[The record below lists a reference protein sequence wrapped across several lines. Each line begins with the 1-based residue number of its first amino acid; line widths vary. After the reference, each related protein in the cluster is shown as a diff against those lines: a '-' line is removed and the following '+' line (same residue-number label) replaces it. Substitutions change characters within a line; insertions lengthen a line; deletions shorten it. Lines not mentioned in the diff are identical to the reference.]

1 MFEPGAESVV
11 LEIVCGIFD
20 ITPEEMMKTGDL
32 TKKLFF
38 NPEMENEEAAKE
50 QIKAALSDMPREHAL
65 LAGVFL
71 SGLLRCNLFHQ
82 AQQQCAQEMAE
93 ECLDSVQGN
102 DSD

>member
-38 NPEMENEEAAKE
+38 NPEAQDEEAAKE
-50 QIKAALSDMPREHAL
+50 QIKAALSDMPQEHAL
-65 LAGVFL
+65 LAGVFF

-82 AQQQCAQEMAE
+82 AEQQSAQEMAE
-93 ECLDSVQGN
+93 GCRGCWQEN
-102 DSD
+102 DSE